1 MEDTPYWVA
10 FHRIPGIGPARFARL
25 VEHFGSLQH
34 AWSAASGELAAC
46 GLDPKSVEGIVAA
59 RASISPE
66 AEWER
71 VWRLGATVLTW
82 AAPEYPALL
91 REIPAAPPVLYVK
104 GSLAPEDAWA
114 VAVVGTRRA
123 SAYGREVVERLC
135 TDLARSGVT
144 VVSGLARGIDTH
156 AHRAALAVGG
166 RTIAVLGSGIDVLY
180 PAENAG
186 LAAEIVEHG
195 ALLSE
200 LPLGSQPAAEN
211 FPLRNRIISGLS
223 LGTVLVEAPMDSG
236 ARITCSYALE
246 QNRDVFAVPGNI
258 FSRNAQLPHRL
269 IQEGAR
275 LVTCAEDILA
285 ELNLTMAPQ
294 QQEAARALP
303 ATLEEAAILNALAGE
318 PQHVD
323 EIGRACG
330 LSAATVSALLTMM
343 ELKGLVRHLGGMVYT
358 AAR

>member
-1 MEDTPYWVA
+1 MEDTPYWIA

-25 VEHFGSLQH
+25 LEHFGSLRA
-34 AWSAASGELAAC
+34 AWAAGADELTRC
-46 GLDPKSVEGIVAA
+46 GLDTKCVESIVMA
-59 RASISPE
+59 RRSISPE
-66 AEWER
+66 AEHER
-71 VWRLGATVLTW
+71 VWQLGVSVLTW
-82 AAPEYPALL
+82 ESPEYPTLL
-91 REIPAAPPVLYVK
+91 REIPASPPVLYVK
-104 GSLAPEDAWA
+104 GSLMPEDGWA

-123 SAYGREVVERLC
+123 SAYGREVAERLSGA
-135 TDLARSGVT
+135 LAAGGVT

-156 AHRAALAVGG
+156 AHRAALAAGG
-166 RTIAVLGSGIDVLY
+166 RTIAVLGSGIDVVY
-180 PAENAG
+180 PAENAA

-223 LGTVLVEAPMDSG
+223 LGTVLVEAPLDSG

-246 QNRDVFAVPGNI
+246 QNREVFAVPGNI
-258 FSRNAQLPHRL
+258 FSRNAALPHRL
-269 IQEGAR
+269 IQEGAK

-285 ELNLTMAPQ
+285 ELNLSMAPQ
-294 QQEAARALP
+294 QQEVARAVP

-330 LSAATVSALLTMM
+330 LPAATVSALLTMM
-343 ELKGLVRHLGGMVYT
+343 ELKGLVKHLGGMIYA

>member
-1 MEDTPYWVA
+1 MEDTPYWIA

-25 VEHFGSLQH
+25 VEHFGSLRA
-34 AWSAASGELAAC
+34 AWLAGASELAAS

-71 VWRLGATVLTW
+71 VWRLGATVLTL
-82 AAPEYPALL
+82 ASPEYPALL

-123 SAYGREVVERLC
+123 SAYGREVAERLC

-144 VVSGLARGIDTH
+144 IVSGLARGIDTY
-156 AHRAALAVGG
+156 AHRAALAAGG
-166 RTIAVLGSGIDVLY
+166 RTVAVLGSGIDQIY
-180 PAENAG
+180 PVENSG
-186 LAAEIVEHG
+186 LAQEIAVQG

-200 LPLGSQPAAEN
+200 LPPGSPPAAEN

-223 LGTVLVEAPMDSG
+223 LGTVLVEAPPDSG
-236 ARITCSYALE
+236 ARITCTYALE
-246 QNRDVFAVPGNI
+246 QNREVFAVPGNI
-258 FSRNAQLPHRL
+258 FARNAQLPHRL

-294 QQEAARALP
+294 QQEVARTLP
-303 ATLEEAAILNALAGE
+303 ATLEEAAVLNALAGE
-318 PQHVD
+318 PRHVD

-330 LSAATVSALLTMM
+330 LPAATVSALLAMM
-343 ELKGLVRHLGGMVYT
+343 ELKGLVKHLGGMVYA